1 MKRTDKQL
9 MKVKEY
15 IDQAKDCPEFKEL
28 VSKVKAAVSKVTSIQ
43 ATTRTEKTYE
53 LTYNTLFLAGGACL
67 DHPTERN
74 ILMLMLG
81 VYAWMPTVLKIDDV
95 ESSIVQVQAAIDH
108 FKDNDDLLDPRSI
121 GHFNNIATYVNHS
134 CVGASKFLHFI
145 FPEKFAIFDSRICSN
160 IRCVNNLEVNILG
173 NRLFVEYPT
182 PTQELKA
189 FLLYE
194 LMVRE
199 IADDL
204 VTDLRSVEMVIFDG
218 LTRVAW

>member
-1 MKRTDKQL
+1 MKRTEQQL

-28 VSKVKAAVSKVTSIQ
+28 VGKVKAAVSKVTSVQ
-43 ATTRTEKTYE
+43 ATTRTSKTYE
-53 LTYNTLFLAGGACL
+53 LTYNTLFLAGGACH
-67 DHPTERN
+67 DDPTERN
-74 ILMLMLG
+74 ILLLMLG

-108 FKDNDDLLDPRSI
+108 FKGNDDLLDPRSI
-121 GHFNNIATYVNHS
+121 EHFNNVATYVNHS

-145 FPEKFAIFDSRICSN
+145 FPEKFAIFDSKICEN
-160 IRCVNNLEVNILG
+160 IRRLCGGEANIMD

-194 LMVRE
+194 LMVWE

-204 VTDLRSVEMVIFDG
+204 VTDLRKVEKTIFG
-218 LTRVAW
+218 MFS

>member
-28 VSKVKAAVSKVTSIQ
+28 VGKVKAAVSKVTSIQ
-43 ATTRTEKTYE
+43 ATTKTEKTYE

-95 ESSIVQVQAAIDH
+95 ESSIVRVQAAIDH

-121 GHFNNIATYVNHS
+121 GHFNNVATYVNHS

-145 FPEKFAIFDSRICSN
+145 FPEKFAIFDSKICEN
-160 IRCVNNLEVNILG
+160 IRRLCGGEVNIL
-173 NRLFVEYPT
+173 NSRLFVEYPT

-204 VTDLRSVEMVIFDG
+204 VTDLRCVERIIFDRFG
-218 LTRVAW
+218 QR